1 MEIHLKLQYHTTIIL
16 VEVCMN
22 ISVVIPVHNSVP
34 FLESCLSSLLP
45 QLDAG
50 DEVLLLE
57 NGSTDHSWDL
67 CKEYSEKDTRI
78 HAFNLGPCGVSHARN
93 EGIQRA
99 ACDWIMFLDSDDWLS
114 NDALA
119 EAHSRSLCEQADILS
134 FGYVAIDGNDTVF
147 GEDSTVDPVSD
158 APINVPS
165 RILVKSALRFARF
178 GKEAESFG
186 FDHNTIWTCWAKFF
200 RRDFLLENEILFPE
214 ELILSEDTFFM
225 VHAYLKVDTILSY
238 PKKIYR
244 YRVNESSVS
253 RNLQP
258 KHLENNS
265 HLRKKM
271 YTLLR
276 DIDTDRMYREELAA
290 FLTRKFIE
298 EITFL
303 QDSHILTS
311 GEAVDYIHK
320 SMKPSYMACSI
331 RRCGYTNII
340 SGKKSSLKYG
350 YILWCLKHRKEF
362 LLFK

>member
-253 RNLQP
+253 RNMQP

>member
-1 MEIHLKLQYHTTIIL
+1 
-16 VEVCMN
+16 MN

-34 FLESCLSSLLP
+34 FLNSCLTSVLP
-45 QLDAG
+45 QLDAD

-57 NGSTDHSWDL
+57 NGSTDTSWDL
-67 CKEYSEKDTRI
+67 CQEYAEKDMRI
-78 HAFNLGPCGVSHARN
+78 HTFNLGPCGVSHARN
-93 EGIQRA
+93 EGIKRA
-99 ACDWIMFLDSDDWLS
+99 ACDWIMFLDSDDQLS
-114 NDALA
+114 NDAFT
-119 EAHSRSLCEQADILS
+119 EAHSWTLSEQADILS
-134 FGYVAIDGNDTVF
+134 FGYVAIDGSDTVL
-147 GEDSTVDPVSD
+147 EKDSTDHPASD
-158 APINVPS
+158 APINVPAH
-165 RILVKSALRFARF
+165 ILVKSALRFARF

-186 FDHNTIWTCWAKFF
+186 FDHTTIWTCWAKFF
-200 RRDFLLENEILFPE
+200 RRNFLLENEILFPE

-225 VHAYLKVDTILSY
+225 VHAYLKADKVISY

-311 GEAVDYIHK
+311 DEAIDYIHK
-320 SMKPSYMACSI
+320 SMKPSYMACAI
-331 RRCGYTNII
+331 RRCGYINII

>member
-1 MEIHLKLQYHTTIIL
+1 
-16 VEVCMN
+16 MN